1 MLCRNQERTGQEA
14 GTLGQP
20 TVRMARGDEEIVQ
33 ALSLVHAAY
42 VRSGLIEPNVFQL
55 RVMPCHLLSTT
66 EVIVAVLRGEVVAT
80 ATVVGDG
87 QLGLPMEGL
96 YSAEVKARRSRGRH
110 LAEVSCFADR
120 REHLERQFP
129 LVARLMSLAIQCA
142 ARRGSDELLIAVH
155 PRHGSFY
162 ERFFGFR
169 VIGELKAYQAVNN
182 HPAVP
187 LSLDLRQLESVCPR
201 GYQRVFRETFADAD
215 FCYQPPSEELL
226 AHLGR
231 VIHSLS
237 DSQATAMIHDVR
249 VAETP
254 VTVSF

>member
-96 YSAEVKARRSRGRH
+96 YMPKSR
-110 LAEVSCFADR
+110 L
-120 REHLERQFP
+120 
-129 LVARLMSLAIQCA
+129 A
-142 ARRGSDELLIAVH
+142 ARGAGISPRSPALPTGANIWNGNFPSWRGS
-155 PRHGSFY
+155 
-162 ERFFGFR
+162 
-169 VIGELKAYQAVNN
+169 
-182 HPAVP
+182 
-187 LSLDLRQLESVCPR
+187 
-201 GYQRVFRETFADAD
+201 
-215 FCYQPPSEELL
+215 
-226 AHLGR
+226 
-231 VIHSLS
+231 
-237 DSQATAMIHDVR
+237 
-249 VAETP
+249 
-254 VTVSF
+254 

>member
-1 MLCRNQERTGQEA
+1 MLCRNKERTRQDA
-14 GTLGQP
+14 GTIYP
-20 TVRMARGDEEIVQ
+20 TVRMARGDEEILQ

-42 VRSGLIEPNVFQL
+42 VRSGLIEPNIFQL
-55 RVMPCHLLSTT
+55 RVTPYHLLSTT

-96 YSAEVKARRSRGRH
+96 YGTEVKGRRSKGMH

-120 REHLERQFP
+120 REHFERQFP
-129 LVARLMSLAIQCA
+129 LVARLMSLTIQCA

-169 VIGELKAYQAVNN
+169 LIGEVKAYQAVNN
-182 HPAVP
+182 NPAVP
-187 LSLDLRQLESVCPR
+187 LSLDLKRLESACPR
-201 GYQRVFRETFADAD
+201 GYQRVFREVFADAD
-215 FCYQPPSEELL
+215 FCYQPPSEELM
-226 AHLGR
+226 AHLSR
-231 VIHSLS
+231 VVCDLS
-237 DSQATAMIHDVR
+237 DSQATAMIDN
-249 VAETP
+249 
-254 VTVSF
+254 VSAFKTAG